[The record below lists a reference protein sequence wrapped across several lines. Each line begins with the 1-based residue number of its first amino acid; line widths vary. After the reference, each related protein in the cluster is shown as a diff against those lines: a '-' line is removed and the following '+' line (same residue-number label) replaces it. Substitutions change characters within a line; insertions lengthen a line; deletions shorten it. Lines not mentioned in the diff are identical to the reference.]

1 MWGCDYAPFAG
12 GWWRVFFP
20 GSLWSLVV
28 WGLVILLVIYLAI
41 RIFKSQAHNTQGPSQ
56 DRIDSQAILKTR
68 FARGDISQ
76 EEFVKMKRIIS
87 QP

>member
-1 MWGCDYAPFAG
+1 MWGCDYAPLSG
-12 GWWRVFFP
+12 GWWGSFFP
-20 GSLWSLVV
+20 GSLWSLLL
-28 WGLVILLVIYLAI
+28 WGLVILLVVYLAI
-41 RIFKSQAHNTQGPSQ
+41 RIFKLLAHNSQGPSQ

-87 QP
+87 QQ